1 MIESGAPATP
11 DLLAA
16 QFERELPVMGV
27 RVRFRSSSERI
38 DTVVERAFG
47 HWRALP
53 PELIGSGAALEVTLI
68 ERPSAARPGRLRL
81 RYGSGWLTASDG
93 DSMLAACIDRGSALA
108 LVSQKL
114 VADEDYFRHEIVECA
129 TLVLVSQRDR
139 TPMHAS
145 AVARNGV
152 AVAFVGRS
160 GGGKSTLTYACLR
173 RGFDLLSEDVLHCS
187 LHPGLRYWGNGGQVR
202 LLPDAIRWFP
212 ELNAIKPRLLENG
225 KTKLVVPVGCNAL
238 SARSVHF
245 CLLERGSGA
254 DTKLEPATPAELASA
269 VGTRLEPGFE
279 LFPQVGELALA
290 VPEHAVSRLV
300 VGSDPLRAVEVVQA
314 MVRT

>member
-1 MIESGAPATP
+1 MIESDTLASP
-11 DLLAA
+11 DLLGAR
-16 QFERELPVMGV
+16 FERELPVMGV
-27 RVRFRSSSERI
+27 RVRFRSNSERI
-38 DTVVERAFG
+38 DAVVERAFG

-53 PELIGSGAALEVTLI
+53 SALVGTGAPLEVTLI
-68 ERPSAARPGRLRL
+68 ERASTPQPGSLRI

-108 LVSQKL
+108 LVSEKL
-114 VADEDYFRHEIVECA
+114 VADENRFRQEIVECA

-187 LHPGLRYWGNGGQVR
+187 LRPGMRYWGNGGQVR
-202 LLPDAIRWFP
+202 LLPDAVRWFP
-212 ELNAIKPRLLENG
+212 ELNTIEPRLLENG
-225 KTKLVVPVGCNAL
+225 KTKLVVPVGRNAL
-238 SARSVHF
+238 TAHSVHF
-245 CLLERGSGA
+245 CLLERGSGT
-254 DTKLEPATPAELASA
+254 DTKLERATPAELASA
-269 VGTRLEPGFE
+269 VGTKLEPGFE
-279 LFPQVGELALA
+279 LFPQVGALALE
-290 VPEHAVSRLV
+290 VPRHAVSRLV
-300 VGSDPLRAVEVVQA
+300 VGSDPLRAVEIVQT

>member
-1 MIESGAPATP
+1 MSEPGIQTLP

-27 RVRFRSSSERI
+27 RVRFKSSSERI
-38 DTVVERAFG
+38 DAVVERAFG

-53 PELIGSGAALEVTLI
+53 PELIASAPPLEVTLV
-68 ERPSAARPGRLRL
+68 ERPSTSPPGRMRV

-93 DSMLAACIDRGSALA
+93 DSMLSACLDRGAALA
-108 LVSQKL
+108 LVSPQL
-114 VADEDYFRHEIVECA
+114 VADADRFRHEIVECA
-129 TLVLVSQRDR
+129 ALVLVSQRDR

-145 AVARNGV
+145 AVARDGV

-187 LHPGLRYWGNGGQVR
+187 QQAGRRYWGNGGQVR

-212 ELNAIKPRLLENG
+212 ELSRIEPRLLENG
-225 KTKLVVPVGCNAL
+225 KTKLVVPVGRNAL
-238 SARSVHF
+238 SVRKVHF
-245 CLLERGSGA
+245 CLIERGNGA
-254 DTKLEPATPAELASA
+254 DTKLERASPAELASA
-269 VGTRLEPGFE
+269 VGTELEPGFE
-279 LFPQVGELALA
+279 LFPRVGELALA
-290 VPEHAVSRLV
+290 VPAHAVSRLV
-300 VGSDPLRAVEVVQA
+300 VGSDPLRAVEVVQG
-314 MVRT
+314 VLRT